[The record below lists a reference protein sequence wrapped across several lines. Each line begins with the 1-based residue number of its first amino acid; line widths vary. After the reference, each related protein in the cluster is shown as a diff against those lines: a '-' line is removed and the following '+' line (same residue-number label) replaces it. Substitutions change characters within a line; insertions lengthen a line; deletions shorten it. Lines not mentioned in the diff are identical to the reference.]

1 MVSFNAIHKGVKLFP
16 IDLHRPVQA
25 GSFEFTLC
33 HRLDRKLHLAIKLKM
48 GDLVFDVFRAGEN

>member
-33 HRLDRKLHLAIKLKM
+33 HRLDRELKLSDKIKN
-48 GDLVFDVFRAGEN
+48 G